1 VRLRE
6 TALEYAQ
13 SAQVLV
19 DVKGA
24 LVMANRQARQH
35 FSIDQRG
42 ILRPFQDTEVSY
54 RPIELRSL
62 IERAYTEHQSIVVGN
77 IERPFNIGE
86 ARYFEVQVTPL
97 RDREK
102 AIVASITFVDMTH
115 YHELEAEVHRARQK
129 AETVNEEL
137 QSTNE
142 ELETTNEE
150 LQSTN
155 EELATMNEELQSAKE
170 GLQTIN
176 DELRQRTEEP
186 LMSRQPFSPAFR
198 RARVAGRGRGPGV
211 PDFRMELSR
220 RRSLGHTLRR
230 SEREV
235 PAGSRYRIAGAAV
248 EKSDSREHGR

>member
-1 VRLRE
+1 MRLRE
-6 TALEYAQ
+6 TALDYAQ

-24 LVMANRQARQH
+24 LVMANRQARQL
-35 FSIDQRG
+35 FCIDQQG
-42 ILRPFQDTEVSY
+42 IGRPFSRHRGVLPAHRTALAHRVRLY
-54 RPIELRSL
+54 RTPI
-62 IERAYTEHQSIVVGN
+62 IVVGN

-102 AIVASITFVDMTH
+102 AIGASITFVDMTH